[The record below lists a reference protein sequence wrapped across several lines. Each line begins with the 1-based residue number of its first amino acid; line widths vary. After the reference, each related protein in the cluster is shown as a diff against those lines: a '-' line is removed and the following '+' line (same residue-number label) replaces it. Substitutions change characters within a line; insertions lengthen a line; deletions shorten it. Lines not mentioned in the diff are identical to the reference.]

1 MCWLIIDCN
10 GRWSRNTFGDI
21 AWFIAASIFAFL
33 FNTFAWGYL
42 HQLMSVGTRIDVGP
56 GVGGAEG
63 PVRGD
68 HIGLQTYAPRYDPPS
83 YPPPPSG
90 LPPRDSTDEDAHL
103 HGASGDAPKYD
114 GFNAHDYLPGDG
126 KGDKAPGYEF
136 ATSTDSKSRGFDD
149 DDDDIASHGPRV
161 RDNNPFH

>member
-1 MCWLIIDCN
+1 MSAQVWAVPKDQFEEITSAC
-10 GRWSRNTFGDI
+10 R
-21 AWFIAASIFAFL
+21 
-33 FNTFAWGYL
+33 
-42 HQLMSVGTRIDVGP
+42 LMR
-56 GVGGAEG
+56 
-63 PVRGD
+63 RGM
-68 HIGLQTYAPRYDPPS
+68 IPLRTPL
-83 YPPPPSG
+83 PPSG

-161 RDNNPFH
+161 RNNNPFH